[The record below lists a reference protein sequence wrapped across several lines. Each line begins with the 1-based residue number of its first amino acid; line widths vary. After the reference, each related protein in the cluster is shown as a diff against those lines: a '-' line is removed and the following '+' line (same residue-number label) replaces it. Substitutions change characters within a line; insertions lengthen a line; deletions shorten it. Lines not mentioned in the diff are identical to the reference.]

1 MNEREL
7 MKLAESME
15 EFSMSDFTVEDLN
28 KLAGKEINFKE
39 KYFEYYDDVKDRTL
53 KRQDW

>member
-15 EFSMSDFTVEDLN
+15 EFSLSDYTLDELENILN
-28 KLAGKEINFKE
+28 EKPNFKE
-39 KYFEYYDDVKDRTL
+39 KDR
-53 KRQDW
+53 KSVV

>member
-15 EFSMSDFTVEDLN
+15 EISLSDYTLDELENILN
-28 KLAGKEINFKE
+28 EKPNFKE
-39 KYFEYYDDVKDRTL
+39 KYFEYYDDVKCSTR
-53 KRQDW
+53 KKQDW

>member
-15 EFSMSDFTVEDLN
+15 EFSLSDYTLDELENILN
-28 KLAGKEINFKE
+28 EKPNFKE
-39 KYFEYYDDVKDRTL
+39 KHFEYYDDVKCSTR
-53 KRQDW
+53 KMQDW